1 MGWIPADWDKLLLA
15 VLGYCWL
22 GCWLGWL
29 LLAWIGCCAAV
40 GWAMGVLLAGV
51 GCCCVGWAPA
61 DWDKLLLAGLDPK
74 TERLKSKTTGASS
87 SSAQQA
93 VA

>member
-1 MGWIPADWDKLLLA
+1 MLPLA
-15 VLGYCWL
+15 ELGYCWL
-22 GCWLGWL
+22 GWAAAVWAGL
-29 LLAWIGCCAAV
+29 LLN
-40 GWAMGVLLAGV
+40 
-51 GCCCVGWAPA
+51 
-61 DWDKLLLAGLDPK
+61 WDKLLLAGLDPK